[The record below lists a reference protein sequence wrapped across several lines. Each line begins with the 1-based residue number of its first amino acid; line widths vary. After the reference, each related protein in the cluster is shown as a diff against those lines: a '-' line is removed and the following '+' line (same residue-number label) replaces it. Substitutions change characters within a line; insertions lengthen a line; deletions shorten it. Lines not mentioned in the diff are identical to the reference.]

1 MSQFKDTPSVEKKFK
16 DVFKRSPGAFPEGS
30 SLEEKVDRIAKGTK
44 ALKAIK
50 DNELEGR
57 MKNVAELNK
66 ELQRRQRQEN
76 EEIRKLT
83 RSTQELRKEFGIN
96 KSSRPDSNDKSL
108 QETKQ
113 ISKQKDIG
121 VRASMTTKSSEE
133 LKQPDNND
141 KPLREINQISK
152 QKGMGVQNSKSS
164 KELKQDD
171 TPQPQENQKEE
182 GLLSLLGRFLKKIL
196 EKLFGGD
203 EKNVENARDTKEAA
217 QKSISNNG
225 IQQHSMSQSSFI
237 NINGKEF
244 NLEPGKAFNYQD
256 KALNIK
262 ITYNSS
268 EQDTTFPNVTNVI
281 NLNIDGKEHNV
292 QPDESFNYK
301 GPGLEISVMNGNQQ
315 SKNFDKILSQ
325 DQSISEGLKQATK
338 LDDPSVTPVNT
349 PEVEKTNTGR
359 GR

>member
-1 MSQFKDTPSVEKKFK
+1 MAQIKDTPNIEKKFQ
-16 DVFKRSPGAFPEGS
+16 DTFGRTPGAFPEGT

-44 ALKAIK
+44 ALKAARSQ
-50 DNELEGR
+50 ELEGK

-96 KSSRPDSNDKSL
+96 KRSKPDGSDKPL

-121 VRASMTTKSSEE
+121 VQASMTTKSSEE

-196 EKLFGGD
+196 EKLFGGN
-203 EKNVENARDTKEAA
+203 EKNVEDARDTKEAA
-217 QKSISNNG
+217 QKIYQITEFSN
-225 IQQHSMSQSSFI
+225 I
-237 NINGKEF
+237 
-244 NLEPGKAFNYQD
+244 
-256 KALNIK
+256 
-262 ITYNSS
+262 
-268 EQDTTFPNVTNVI
+268 V
-281 NLNIDGKEHNV
+281 
-292 QPDESFNYK
+292 
-301 GPGLEISVMNGNQQ
+301 
-315 SKNFDKILSQ
+315 
-325 DQSISEGLKQATK
+325 
-338 LDDPSVTPVNT
+338 
-349 PEVEKTNTGR
+349 
-359 GR
+359 

>member
-1 MSQFKDTPSVEKKFK
+1 MAQFKDTPSVEKKFK
-16 DVFKRSPGAFPEGS
+16 DVFKRSPGAFPEGT
-30 SLEEKVDRIAKGTK
+30 SLEEKVDHIAKGTK
-44 ALKAIK
+44 ALKAARSQ
-50 DNELEGR
+50 ELEDK

-76 EEIRKLT
+76 EEISKLT

-121 VRASMTTKSSEE
+121 VQASMTTKSSE
-133 LKQPDNND
+133 
-141 KPLREINQISK
+141 
-152 QKGMGVQNSKSS
+152 
-164 KELKQDD
+164 ELKQDD

-225 IQQHSMSQSSFI
+225 IQQHNMSQSSFI

-268 EQDTTFPNVTNVI
+268 EQDTTFPNVTNAI

-292 QPDESFNYK
+292 QPGESFNYK

-315 SKNFDKILSQ
+315 SKTFDKILSQ

>member
-1 MSQFKDTPSVEKKFK
+1 MAQFKDTPSVEKKFK
-16 DVFKRSPGAFPEGS
+16 DVFKRSPGAFPEGT
-30 SLEEKVDRIAKGTK
+30 SLEEKVDHIAKETK
-44 ALKAIK
+44 ALKSARSQ
-50 DNELEGR
+50 ELEGK
-57 MKNVAELNK
+57 MKNVAELSK
-66 ELQRRQRQEN
+66 ELERRKKQNDQE
-76 EEIRKLT
+76 IDKLR
-83 RSTQELRKEFGIN
+83 RSTQELRKEFVIN
-96 KSSRPDSNDKSL
+96 KSSKPDSNDKPL
-108 QETKQ
+108 QKTKQ

-121 VRASMTTKSSEE
+121 VQASMTTKSSEE

-141 KPLREINQISK
+141 KPLRETNQVSK

-164 KELKQDD
+164 EELKQDD

-196 EKLFGGD
+196 EKLFGED

-217 QKSISNNG
+217 QKSTSNNG
-225 IQQHSMSQSSFI
+225 IQQQSISQSSFI
-237 NINGKEF
+237 NVNGKEF

-268 EQDTTFPNVTNVI
+268 EQDTTFPNVTNAI

-292 QPDESFNYK
+292 QPGESFNYK
-301 GPGLEISVMNGNQQ
+301 GPGLEIRVMNGNQQ

>member
-1 MSQFKDTPSVEKKFK
+1 
-16 DVFKRSPGAFPEGS
+16 
-30 SLEEKVDRIAKGTK
+30 
-44 ALKAIK
+44 
-50 DNELEGR
+50 
-57 MKNVAELNK
+57 
-66 ELQRRQRQEN
+66 
-76 EEIRKLT
+76 
-83 RSTQELRKEFGIN
+83 
-96 KSSRPDSNDKSL
+96 
-108 QETKQ
+108 
-113 ISKQKDIG
+113 
-121 VRASMTTKSSEE
+121 MTTKSSEE

-141 KPLREINQISK
+141 KPLRDINQISK
-152 QKGMGVQNSKSS
+152 QKGMRVQNSKSC
-164 KELKQDD
+164 KELKQDE

-182 GLLSLLGRFLKKIL
+182 GFLSLLGSFLKKIL
-196 EKLFGGD
+196 EQLFGGYG
-203 EKNVENARDTKEAA
+203 KNVENARDTKEAA

-244 NLEPGKAFNYQD
+244 NLEQGKAFNYQD

-268 EQDTTFPNVTNVI
+268 KQDTTFPNVTNSI

-292 QPDESFNYK
+292 QPGESFNYK